1 MYFLLECPAKPID
14 GKNGQ
19 DIMHWQS
26 DQPILAKKR
35 SNVRGAKELAVMRSD
50 NAEQQLE
57 LWDARDTSAGHRTGV
72 QMRTKLASLTK
83 RAQRE
88 SKCRF
93 SSLAHLL
100 TLDFLKGCFRELKRN
115 KASGVD
121 GVSVK
126 EYENNLDENLKDLV
140 SRMKEKKY
148 RPQPVRRT
156 YIPKI
161 SGGKRGLGVP
171 TVEDKIVQLGIKKI
185 LDSIFEVDFLDVS
198 YGFRPNRSC
207 HDALADLNETIMV
220 KPVNYVVDMDIEKF
234 FDTIDH
240 KWLMKFLKE
249 RITDTSLLRLISRFL
264 KAGIME
270 DGKFIE
276 TDKGT
281 PQGGVLSPLLAN
293 LYLHYVLDQWFEKRV
308 KKELKGYNHLV
319 RYADDFIVCL
329 QFSSTAQSFGAKLK
343 ERLDKF
349 GLKLS
354 EKKSKI
360 IHFGR
365 TAWYKAQRE
374 RHKVATFDFLG
385 FTHYC
390 TKSRKGTFKL
400 GRKTSSARF
409 RQKLKEINLWLKR
422 VRSLV
427 KLQDWWRIL
436 GLKVNGHYRYYGI
449 SGNSR
454 EMQKFHHCVIKL
466 AYKWINKRGQKKSF
480 TYDKFARYIKYN
492 PLPKPRIYH
501 GAYLQSA

>member
-1 MYFLLECPAKPID
+1 MKPK
-14 GKNGQ
+14 GKFN
-19 DIMHWQS
+19 
-26 DQPILAKKR
+26 
-35 SNVRGAKELAVMRSD
+35 
-50 NAEQQLE
+50 
-57 LWDARDTSAGHRTGV
+57 
-72 QMRTKLASLTK
+72 
-83 RAQRE
+83 
-88 SKCRF
+88 
-93 SSLAHLL
+93 SLAHLL

-115 KASGVD
+115 KASGID

-126 EYENNLDENLKDLV
+126 EYDTNLEENLKDLV
-140 SRMKEKKY
+140 SRLKEKKY

-156 YIPKI
+156 YIPK
-161 SGGKRGLGVP
+161 SGGGKRGLGVP
-171 TVEDKIVQLGIKKI
+171 TVEDKIVQMGIKKI
-185 LDSIFEVDFLDVS
+185 LESIFEVDFLDVS

-207 HDALADLNETIMV
+207 HDALADLNETIML
-220 KPVNYVVDMDIEKF
+220 KSVNYVVDMDIEKF

-281 PQGGVLSPLLAN
+281 PQGGVLSPILAN
-293 LYLHYVLDQWFEKRV
+293 IYLHFVLDLWFEKRV
-308 KKELKGYNHLV
+308 KKELKGYSHLV

-329 QFSSTAQSFGAKLK
+329 QFSSSAQLFGVKLK
-343 ERLDKF
+343 DRLVKF

-365 TAWYKAQRE
+365 YAWYKAQRE
-374 RHKVATFDFLG
+374 GHKVATFDFLG

-436 GLKVNGHYRYYGI
+436 CLKLNGHYRYYGI

-454 EMQKFHHCVIKL
+454 EMQKFHYRVIKL
-466 AYKWINKRGQKKSF
+466 AYKWINKRSQKKSY
-480 TYDKFARYIKYN
+480 TYDRFLRYVKHN

-501 GAYLQSA
+501 GAYLQPS